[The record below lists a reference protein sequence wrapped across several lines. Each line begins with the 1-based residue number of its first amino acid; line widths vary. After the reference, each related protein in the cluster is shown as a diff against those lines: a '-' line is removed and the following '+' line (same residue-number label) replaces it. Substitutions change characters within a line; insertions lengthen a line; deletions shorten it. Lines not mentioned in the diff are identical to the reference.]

1 MNIPLLAI
9 EIGIDPDMFEVGPFL
24 LTWHGFFTF
33 IAVALAVY
41 LVGRWAKQEGM
52 DIDGVYS
59 VAVWAIIGGVI
70 GARFIHVID
79 FWDEFYKDDLV
90 RTIEVWNG
98 GIALFGAIMGG
109 FIGGAGYIAI
119 RNSDKFMNGWN
130 KLFSWAKLDRA
141 PLPSITG
148 LADIA
153 APALL
158 ISQTIGRVGD
168 IINGEHVA
176 KVTDL
181 AWGFVYTHAGSPSN
195 QVHGLAASHPA
206 IAYEMILNVVILG
219 IIWPLRHRL
228 RPSGM
233 VFVAYAA
240 LYSLGRFFVSFLRS
254 GPPPMDEK
262 YWGTGLN
269 EAQLIALAVM
279 AITIPLL
286 VYKAQLVKPAPP
298 IQKKKAKARA
308 QS

>member
-9 EIGIDPDMFEVGPFL
+9 EIGIDSDMFEVGPFL

-52 DIDGVYS
+52 DTEGVYS
-59 VAVWAIIGGVI
+59 VAVWAIISGVI

-79 FWDEFYKDDLV
+79 FWDEFYKYDLV

-98 GIALFGAIMGG
+98 GIALFGAILGG

-119 RNSDKFMNGWN
+119 RNSDKFINGWN

-168 IINGEHVA
+168 IMNGEHVPNPC
-176 KVTDL
+176 
-181 AWGFVYTHAGSPSN
+181 S
-195 QVHGLAASHPA
+195 
-206 IAYEMILNVVILG
+206 ILLD
-219 IIWPLRHRL
+219 
-228 RPSGM
+228 
-233 VFVAYAA
+233 Y
-240 LYSLGRFFVSFLRS
+240 Y
-254 GPPPMDEK
+254 
-262 YWGTGLN
+262 
-269 EAQLIALAVM
+269 
-279 AITIPLL
+279 
-286 VYKAQLVKPAPP
+286 
-298 IQKKKAKARA
+298 
-308 QS
+308 